1 VTPKMMD
8 DQPPDDQPQPATE
21 PAMPGPA
28 KAQQPATAANAPA
41 APSNGNAIYKIDPD
55 GFVTEIFRQ
64 PVSVFSMIEQN
75 GVLLVATGND
85 GEVYQVDPAAEE
97 TLVVAKVD
105 PKDVMC
111 LLPAKDG
118 RILMG
123 LANEGGVAAMSS
135 GYAADGTFTSPVLD
149 ATQISR
155 FGKIHLRGTLPA
167 GTSLKVST
175 RSGNVEEASD
185 PGWGAWKD
193 DVPATEYVQTT
204 SPSARFL
211 QYRLSFASDDGKST
225 AVVENVDVAY
235 QMPNQAPQI
244 KSVKIDQPAAEA
256 DTPPDSKATITW
268 DASDPNE
275 DELSYSLYF
284 RNSKHSPW
292 ILLKEKLKDPTF
304 DWDTRGVSDG
314 EYEIKVVAS
323 DAAANP
329 PGQGKTASRVSD
341 PIIVDNTPPIIGDI
355 ATSVSGTDVTIKLN
369 VADRTSTVALLEYSI
384 DSSQDWQSVLPA
396 DTIADSPEE
405 AYQFVIS
412 NLASGPH
419 QITLRASDSKGNRS
433 FASMNVTVGKSEK

>member
-1 VTPKMMD
+1 
-8 DQPPDDQPQPATE
+8 
-21 PAMPGPA
+21 
-28 KAQQPATAANAPA
+28 
-41 APSNGNAIYKIDPD
+41 
-55 GFVTEIFRQ
+55 
-64 PVSVFSMIEQN
+64 
-75 GVLLVATGND
+75 VATGNE
-85 GEVYQVDPAAEE
+85 GEVFQVDPAAEE

-123 LANEGGVAAMSS
+123 MANEGGVAAMSS
-135 GYAADGTFTSPVLD
+135 GYASAGTFTSPVLD

-155 FGKIHLRGTLPA
+155 FGKIHLRGTLPG
-167 GTSLKVST
+167 GTSLKIST

-185 PGWGAWKD
+185 TGWSAWTE
-193 DVPATEYVQTT
+193 DVAATEFMQST
-204 SPSARFL
+204 SQSARFL
-211 QYRLSFASDDGKST
+211 QYRLSFASGDGKAT
-225 AVVENVDVAY
+225 PIVDNVDLAY

-244 KSVKIDQPAAEA
+244 KSVKIDQPAADEGS
-256 DTPPDSKATITW
+256 PPDSKATLTW

-284 RNSKHSPW
+284 RGGKHSPW
-292 ILLKEKLKDPTF
+292 ILLKDKLKDPTY
-304 DWDTRGVSDG
+304 DWDTRSVADG

-341 PIIVDNTPPIIGDI
+341 PIVVDNTAPVIGDI
-355 ATSVSGTDVTIKLN
+355 SSNVGGSDVTIKLN
-369 VADRTSTVALLEYSI
+369 VADHTSTVALLEYSI
-384 DSSQDWQSVLPA
+384 DSSQDWQSVLPV
-396 DTIADSPEE
+396 DNIADSPEE
-405 AYQFVIS
+405 AYQFVIRG
-412 NLASGPH
+412 LPAGAH